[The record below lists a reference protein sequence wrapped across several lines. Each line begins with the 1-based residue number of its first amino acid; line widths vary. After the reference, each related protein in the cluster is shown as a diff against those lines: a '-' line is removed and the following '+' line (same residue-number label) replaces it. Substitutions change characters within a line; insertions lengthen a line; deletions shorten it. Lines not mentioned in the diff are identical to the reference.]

1 MVSKGDLLMNL
12 IEKRRYQE
20 QISAYEKQLDEVSKS
35 LLNDDPPDEKTIRE
49 LLAKSYGVLGTT
61 KLLLN
66 ESEITMN
73 RDI

>member
-1 MVSKGDLLMNL
+1 MNL
-12 IEKRRYQE
+12 IEKRKYQE
-20 QISAYEKQLDEVSKS
+20 QILAYENMLDDISKA
-35 LLNDDPPDEKTIRE
+35 LLNDNPPDEKTIRG
-49 LLAKSYGVLGTT
+49 LLAKSYGVLGVT

>member
-1 MVSKGDLLMNL
+1 MNL

>member
-1 MVSKGDLLMNL
+1 MNL
-12 IEKRRYQE
+12 IEKRKYQE
-20 QISAYEKQLDEVSKS
+20 QILAYEKMLDDISKA
-35 LLNDDPPDEKTIRE
+35 LLNDNPPDEKTIRD
-49 LLAKSYGVLGTT
+49 LLVKSYGVLGTT